1 MFTWVSLSMEICWV
15 EVPMYRH
22 SSSMVMATLMIGND
36 SPARVSSH
44 AISRHSGNEDT
55 SFMWPRLMGSVSLRA
70 CSSSLTLKTVVIATS
85 SPISSW
91 NSFPRT

>member
-22 SSSMVMATLMIGND
+22 SNSMVMATLMIGKP

-44 AISRHSGNEDT
+44 AISRHSGKDET
-55 SFMWPRLMGSVSLRA
+55 RCKWLRLMGSVSLRA
-70 CSSSLTLKTVVIATS
+70 WFSSLKLNTVVIATS
-85 SPISSW
+85 RPISRW
-91 NSFPRT
+91 NSFLRT